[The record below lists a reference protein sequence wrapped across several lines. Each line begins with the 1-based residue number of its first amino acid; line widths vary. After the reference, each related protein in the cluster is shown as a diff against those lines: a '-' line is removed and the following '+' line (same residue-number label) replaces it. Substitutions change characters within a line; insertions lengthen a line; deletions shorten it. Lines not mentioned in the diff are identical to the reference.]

1 LLVVDADSYVV
12 GVDWK
17 NNFGSRRTKPSAIS
31 IAGFATVHA
40 RFELLVRSVPQPV
53 KISSRQELFRG
64 APAPVAT
71 LGQEQFVARIEEP
84 EFEAA

>member
-1 LLVVDADSYVV
+1 MLSASTRKIIVAR
-12 GVDWK
+12 GH
-17 NNFGSRRTKPSAIS
+17 TKASAIS
-31 IAGFATVHA
+31 IAGFATVHT

-71 LGQEQFVARIEEP
+71 LGQEHFVFGIEEP